1 MTLIFNLF
9 VFLQIFNF
17 INARKI
23 EDEINVFEGLSK
35 SHWFVGINALICLMQ
50 YAIVRYGYKAMST
63 SAGVFFLKNLI

>member
-23 EDEINVFEGLSK
+23 EDEINVLEGLTK
-35 SHWFVGINALICLMQ
+35 SHWFVGINALIVFMQ

-63 SAGVFFLKNLI
+63 CSGVRFFSEI

>member
-23 EDEINVFEGLSK
+23 EDELNVFEGLTK
-35 SHWFVGINALICLMQ
+35 SHWFVGINLLIMFMQ
-50 YAIVRYGYKAMST
+50 FAIVRWGARAMST
-63 SAGVFFLKNLI
+63 CAKVISSLLRK